1 VIAEA
6 DVKVEVR
13 LFGRYREL
21 APGASIAL
29 ELPAGATVGD
39 LVCALHRRAPG
50 RLPERPVVAVDR
62 RLADDDLALHAGH
75 EIALIPPVAG
85 G

>member
-1 VIAEA
+1 MTVESRMT
-6 DVKVEVR
+6 VEVR

-21 APGASIAL
+21 ADGPSITL
-29 ELPAGATVGD
+29 ELPDGTTVAG
-39 LVCALHRRAPG
+39 LVRELHRRAPG
-50 RLPERPVVAVDR
+50 RLPARPVVAVDR
-62 RLADDDLALHAGH
+62 RPARYDARIQPRS